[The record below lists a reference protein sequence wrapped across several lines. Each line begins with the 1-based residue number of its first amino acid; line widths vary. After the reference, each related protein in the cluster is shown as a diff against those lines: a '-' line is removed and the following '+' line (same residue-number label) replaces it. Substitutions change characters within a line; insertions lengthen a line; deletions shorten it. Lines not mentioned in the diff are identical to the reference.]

1 MFETQKI
8 NLVLASSSA
17 TRAKLLENT
26 GLSFEIHPPTVDEAT
41 IKQVLSVDPMEP
53 SDIAE
58 FLAEAKANDVADHH
72 QNAYVIGSDQI
83 LALGDEI
90 FEKPKNKEEAYATLF
105 KLRGKTHKLISS
117 IVVVKNKE
125 VIWRYSETAE
135 LKMRDFSPEFLGN
148 YIAHCGDDILT
159 SVGAYQL
166 ESFGIHLF
174 EDIKGDYF
182 TILGFPIVSLLTM
195 LRKQGYI
202 TS

>member
-26 GLSFEIHPPTVDEAT
+26 GLSFEIHPPTVDEAI

-90 FEKPKNKEEAYATLF
+90 FEKPKNKDEAYATLF

-117 IVVVKNKE
+117 IVVVKNKD

-182 TILGFPIVSLLTM
+182 TILGFPIVSLLNM